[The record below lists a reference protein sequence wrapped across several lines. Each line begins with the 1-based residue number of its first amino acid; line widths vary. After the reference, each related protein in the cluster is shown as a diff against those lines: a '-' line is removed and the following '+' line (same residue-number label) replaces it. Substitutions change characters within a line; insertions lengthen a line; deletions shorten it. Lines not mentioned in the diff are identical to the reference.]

1 MNGIVQVHGAKIK
14 LDAQPRGRRRMCF
27 YVHGFGLLNREMPWR
42 KTNMKF
48 LRANGKRRKANV
60 KFGKAE
66 IKFGRAEIKFGRAE
80 MKFGKADGKFVRADG
95 KFVRWDAVLKP
106 LKGALIRF
114 APDYKGY
121 Y

>member
-42 KTNMKF
+42 KTNRKF
-48 LRANGKRRKANV
+48 LKANGKSGKANV
-60 KFGKAE
+60 KFGW
-66 IKFGRAEIKFGRAE
+66 AEIKFGRAE

-95 KFVRWDAVLKP
+95 KFVRWDAALKP

>member
-1 MNGIVQVHGAKIK
+1 
-14 LDAQPRGRRRMCF
+14 
-27 YVHGFGLLNREMPWR
+27 
-42 KTNMKF
+42 
-48 LRANGKRRKANV
+48 
-60 KFGKAE
+60 
-66 IKFGRAEIKFGRAE
+66 